1 VKRNDVVEL
10 RRQHCQRKWHEVA
23 RKQQQPTEQLNR
35 EEECGKMRLAD
46 GDKKLNRERIRR
58 GRLVERRRT
67 EPMKRA
73 ALYCRVSTIDQ
84 HPETQLGELR
94 QFAANR
100 FEIVGEY
107 TDHGFSGT
115 RARRPELDRM
125 MDDARRHKF
134 DVLLVWSCD
143 RLARSTK
150 HLLQTID
157 ELNGFGIQ
165 FLSQREAIDT
175 EGPLGRAIL
184 VIVSAMAELERCIII
199 ERVRAGMRRARLEG
213 RQIGRARLDVDRRQV
228 IDDRRSGMS
237 LTQVAKKHGISR
249 ASVCRLMK
257 EASGNSSSVLLEGG
271 FGQEAHA

>member
-1 VKRNDVVEL
+1 
-10 RRQHCQRKWHEVA
+10 
-23 RKQQQPTEQLNR
+23 
-35 EEECGKMRLAD
+35 
-46 GDKKLNRERIRR
+46 
-58 GRLVERRRT
+58 
-67 EPMKRA
+67 MKRA

-94 QFAANR
+94 QFAANKG
-100 FEIVGEY
+100 FTIVGEY
-107 TDHGFSGT
+107 TDLGYCGA

-134 DVLLVWSCD
+134 DVVLVWACD
-143 RLARSTK
+143 RMARSTK

-157 ELNGFGIQ
+157 ELNGMGIQ

-175 EGPLGRAIL
+175 EGPLGRAII

-199 ERVRAGMRRARLEG
+199 ERVKAGMRRARLEG
-213 RQIGRARLDVDRRQV
+213 RQIGRSRLDVNREQV
-228 IDDRRSGMS
+228 IEDRRSGMS

-257 EASGNSSSVLLEGG
+257 EANESVLPVLAAGD
-271 FGQEAHA
+271 GQQASAAGVP

>member
-1 VKRNDVVEL
+1 
-10 RRQHCQRKWHEVA
+10 
-23 RKQQQPTEQLNR
+23 
-35 EEECGKMRLAD
+35 
-46 GDKKLNRERIRR
+46 
-58 GRLVERRRT
+58 
-67 EPMKRA
+67 MKRT
-73 ALYCRVSTIDQ
+73 ALYCRVSTVYQ

-94 QFAANR
+94 QFAANKG
-100 FEIVGEY
+100 FQVVGEY
-107 TDHGFSGT
+107 IDHGYCGV

-125 MDDARRHKF
+125 MDDARRHRF

-157 ELNGFGIQ
+157 ELNGMGVQ

-213 RQIGRARLDVDRRQV
+213 RQIGRARLDVNRDQV
-228 IDDRRSGMS
+228 IRDRRSGMS

-249 ASVCRLMK
+249 ASVCRLVK
-257 EASGNSSSVLLEGG
+257 ESSASPDATAPALVGNVSEQASAAGG
-271 FGQEAHA
+271 AR

>member
-1 VKRNDVVEL
+1 
-10 RRQHCQRKWHEVA
+10 
-23 RKQQQPTEQLNR
+23 
-35 EEECGKMRLAD
+35 M
-46 GDKKLNRERIRR
+46 
-58 GRLVERRRT
+58 
-67 EPMKRA
+67 PMKRA

-94 QFAANR
+94 QFAANKG
-100 FEIVGEY
+100 FQVAGEY
-107 TDHGFSGT
+107 TDHGVSGT

-157 ELNGFGIQ
+157 ELNGMGIQ

-175 EGPLGRAIL
+175 EGPLGRAII

-199 ERVRAGMRRARLEG
+199 ERVKAGMRRAKLEG
-213 RQIGRARLDVDRRQV
+213 RQIGRSRLDVNREQV
-228 IDDRRSGMS
+228 IQDRRSGMS
-237 LTQVAKKHGISR
+237 LTQVAKKHAISR

-257 EASGNSSSVLLEGG
+257 DASGPCALVVTITGRESALDARS
-271 FGQEAHA
+271 

>member
-1 VKRNDVVEL
+1 
-10 RRQHCQRKWHEVA
+10 
-23 RKQQQPTEQLNR
+23 
-35 EEECGKMRLAD
+35 
-46 GDKKLNRERIRR
+46 
-58 GRLVERRRT
+58 
-67 EPMKRA
+67 MKRT
-73 ALYCRVSTIDQ
+73 ALYCRVSTVDQ
-84 HPETQLGELR
+84 HPETQLSELR
-94 QFAANR
+94 QFAANKG
-100 FEIVGEY
+100 FQVVGEY
-107 TDHGFSGT
+107 IDHGYCGV

-125 MDDARRHKF
+125 MDDARRHRF

-157 ELNGFGIQ
+157 ELNGMGVQ

-213 RQIGRARLDVDRRQV
+213 RQIGRARLDVNRDQV
-228 IDDRRSGMS
+228 IRDRRSGMS

-249 ASVCRLMK
+249 ASVCRLVK
-257 EASGNSSSVLLEGG
+257 ESSASPDATAPALVGNVSEQASAAGG
-271 FGQEAHA
+271 AR